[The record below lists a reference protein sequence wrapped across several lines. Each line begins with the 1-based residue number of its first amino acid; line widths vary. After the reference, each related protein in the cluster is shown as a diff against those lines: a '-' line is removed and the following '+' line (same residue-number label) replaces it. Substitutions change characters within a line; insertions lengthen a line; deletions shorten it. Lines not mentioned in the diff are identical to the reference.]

1 MAKSTSRK
9 SQADVCLP
17 VWRGYAAMALCVFA
31 QAASD
36 LWKAEATVVC
46 HLPAKLPGHCTQQGR
61 PTPAPAPAGPS
72 PETHEVRKG
81 RLWEHE
87 VGRARAQRPSFQFSS
102 LPRERLQDWKDFLL
116 VKSWRNVTIVSYPL
130 PGSGKP
136 GVSRAAGPGEARHV
150 CPAMVSHGAIYRN
163 SPRCIPES
171 QSHLSSLLGPLCP

>member
-1 MAKSTSRK
+1 MWQRAPPGKARQMSVS
-9 SQADVCLP
+9 L
-17 VWRGYAAMALCVFA
+17 WGGGYAAMALCVFA

-36 LWKAEATVVC
+36 LWKAEATAVC
-46 HLPAKLPGHCTQQGR
+46 HLPAQLPGHCTQQGR

-81 RLWEHE
+81 GLWEHE

-130 PGSGKP
+130 PGSARPGKP

-150 CPAMVSHGAIYRN
+150 CPAVVFHGAIYRN
-163 SPRCIPES
+163 SPRLHSRIPES
-171 QSHLSSLLGPLCP
+171 P